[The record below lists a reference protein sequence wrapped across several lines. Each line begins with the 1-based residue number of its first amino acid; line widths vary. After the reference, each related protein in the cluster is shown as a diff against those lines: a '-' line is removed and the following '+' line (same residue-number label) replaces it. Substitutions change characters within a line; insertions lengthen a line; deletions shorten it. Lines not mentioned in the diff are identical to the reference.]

1 MYWINQ
7 LRTPAIVT
15 IDRINDFI
23 DKTKVES
30 TSLKARIGGLDELR
44 GLSILWVML
53 CHGTV
58 IFTWIP
64 HPFMG
69 YGFHGVVLFFI
80 VSGYLIT
87 KILIQTAENREPLSN
102 FYVRRALRI
111 WPLMLIALLFGAY
124 LMPKYANSIA
134 YNLVFINNFSMG
146 FGIEPVFRTD
156 VMWSLAIEEQ
166 FYLLWPLIVYLI
178 GKKIIPTIIGMI
190 IFLGF
195 SFDAQLLP
203 TMSGIPTF
211 KATYGCMQYIAL
223 GAAIALGRAGLIA
236 ALAAIGGFLVFFYTR
251 EGSAFFVHLRY
262 IWWGITIFLFFFVYF
277 TVHVR
282 PLIHSRFLAFSGRL
296 CYGLYIIHFFC
307 SWTVYNYLGS
317 GIIIPGFI
325 YFASSFAISILSFYV
340 IEKPALRLR
349 SWIEPSEQI
358 KLALLI
364 AVIVTALCSLA
375 AIVSRVPPL

>member
-1 MYWINQ
+1 MYWVNQ
-7 LRTPAIVT
+7 LRAPSLAILDRVT
-15 IDRINDFI
+15 NFI

-58 IFTWIP
+58 IFTWMP
-64 HPFMG
+64 RPFMG

-87 KILIQTAENREPLSN
+87 KILIQTSENREPLSN

-166 FYLLWPLIVYLI
+166 FYLLWPLIIYLLDRRTLPFAI
-178 GKKIIPTIIGMI
+178 GLI

-195 SFDAQLLP
+195 SFDARLLP

-223 GAAIALGRAGLIA
+223 GAAIALGRTGLIA
-236 ALAAIGGFLVFFYTR
+236 TLTAIGAFLAFLFIR
-251 EGSAFFVHLRY
+251 EGNAFFAHLRY
-262 IWWGITIFLFFFVYF
+262 IWWGITILLFFFVYF

-307 SWTVYNYLGS
+307 SWAVYNYIGS
-317 GIIIPGFI
+317 GLIIPGTI
-325 YFASSFAISILSFYV
+325 YFGSSFAISILSFYY
-340 IEKPALRLR
+340 IEKPALLLR
-349 SWIEPSEQI
+349 GWIEPSEKI
-358 KLALLI
+358 KLTLL
-364 AVIVTALCSLA
+364 VMVLVTALCSLA
-375 AIVSRVPPL
+375 AIVSRVPPH